1 MATET
6 IITIIFS
13 FVTVVIGLATFL
25 IGRKTAARDKGKEDG
40 RLQANMEYIKE
51 RLDSIQ
57 KSQDGIFSRLNRNN
71 ERITRV
77 EENVKDIYTR
87 IEHLED
93 KKAS

>member
-6 IITIIFS
+6 IISIVFS
-13 FVTVVIGLATFL
+13 FVTVGVALATFL
-25 IGRKTAARDKGKEDG
+25 IGRKTAARDQGKEDG
-40 RLQANMEYIKE
+40 RLQADMEYIKE

-57 KSQDGIFSRLNRNN
+57 KSQDSIFSRLNRNN

-87 IEHLED
+87 IEHLES
-93 KKAS
+93 KT

>member
-25 IGRKTAARDKGKEDG
+25 IGRKTAARDRGKEDG
-40 RLQANMEYIKE
+40 RLQADMEYIKD
-51 RLDSIQ
+51 RLDRIQ
-57 KSQDGIFSRLNRNN
+57 KSQDSIFSRINRND
-71 ERITRV
+71 ERIARV
-77 EENVKDIYTR
+77 EENVKDIHTR
-87 IEHLED
+87 IEHLEG